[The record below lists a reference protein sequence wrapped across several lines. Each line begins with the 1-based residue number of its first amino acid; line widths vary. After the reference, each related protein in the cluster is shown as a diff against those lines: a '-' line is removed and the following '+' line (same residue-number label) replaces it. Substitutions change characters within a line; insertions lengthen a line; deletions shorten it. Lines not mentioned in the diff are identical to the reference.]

1 MTRLSQI
8 GRAILR
14 QRALLAFLAILALYG
29 AYVYWRS
36 FQRYVSTDD
45 AYVGAHV
52 ISLAAQVSGPV
63 ARIFVHDNTAVAA
76 HARLFEIDPHP
87 YQIAVQAA
95 LATVQERKAILA
107 NAESINERTHRMA
120 AHRFLS
126 SQASDNAQATVK
138 ADAAALAAARAAL
151 AQARLNLAHCLIVAP
166 TNGYLSNLT
175 LRPGA
180 YVQAG
185 TPLFALIAS
194 NRYWV
199 TANFKETVLAG
210 IHLGDRAHIHI
221 DMYPGHVFRGRV
233 TGISGGSGT
242 AFSLLPPENATGN
255 WVKVTQRVPVRILIV
270 DPSPRL
276 PLRIGTSADATVFF
290 RKTHHK
296 S

>member
-14 QRALLAFLAILALYG
+14 QRALLAFLVILALYG

-36 FQRYVSTDD
+36 FQQYVSTDD

-52 ISLAAQVSGPV
+52 IPMAAQVSGPV
-63 ARIFVHDNTAVAA
+63 AQIFMHDNTPVAA
-76 HARLFEIDPHP
+76 HSRLFEIDPHP
-87 YQIAVQAA
+87 YKIAVQAA
-95 LATVQERKAILA
+95 LATVQERRAILA
-107 NAESINERTHRMA
+107 NAQSINERTHSMA

-126 SQASDNAQATVK
+126 SQASDSAQATVN

-151 AQARLNLAHCLIVAP
+151 ARARLNLTHCVVSAP
-166 TNGYLSNLT
+166 TSGYLSNVT

-185 TPLFALIAS
+185 TPLFALIA
-194 NRYWV
+194 NRRYWV
-199 TANFKETVLAG
+199 TANFKETALAA
-210 IHLGDRAHIHI
+210 IHLGDRAHVHI

-233 TGISGGSGT
+233 IGISGGSGT

-255 WVKVTQRVPVRILIV
+255 WVKVTQRVPVRILIL
-270 DPSPRL
+270 DPNRQL

-290 RKTHHK
+290 RKTHR

>member
-36 FQRYVSTDD
+36 LQQYVSTDD

-52 ISLAAQVSGPV
+52 IPVAAQVSGPV
-63 ARIFVHDNTAVAA
+63 ARVFVHNNTMVAA
-76 HARLFEIDPHP
+76 HSRLFEIDPHP
-87 YQIAVQAA
+87 YKIAVRAA
-95 LATVQERKAILA
+95 LANVQERKAILV
-107 NAESINERTHRMA
+107 NVESINERTHSMA

-126 SQASDNAQATVK
+126 SQASDSAQATVN

-151 AQARLNLAHCLIVAP
+151 ARARLNLAHCFISAP
-166 TNGYLSNLT
+166 TSGYLSNLK
-175 LRPGA
+175 LQPGA

-185 TPLFALIAS
+185 TPLFALIANS
-194 NRYWV
+194 SYWV
-199 TANFKETVLAG
+199 TANFKETSLAE
-210 IHLGDRAHIHI
+210 IRLGDRAHIHI
-221 DMYPGHVFRGRV
+221 DMYPGHVFAGKV
-233 TGISGGSGT
+233 IGVSGGSGT

-255 WVKVTQRVPVRILIV
+255 WVKVTQRVPVRVLILR
-270 DPSPRL
+270 PNPRF

-290 RKTHHK
+290 RKTHQ